1 MFLLIDKIK
10 EKIIGKPL
18 STTESD
24 EHNLNKV
31 QALAALSP
39 DALSSIAYANQ
50 EIYLGLVTA
59 GAIGLSMSFNITV
72 AIVVILVMLTA
83 SYIQTIHAYPTGGGS
98 WTVASEN
105 LGTRIGLFAAAALLI
120 DYILVSA
127 VSLTAGVE
135 AVASAFPFLHQYRV
149 ELSILMLIL
158 LLVVN
163 LRGVSE
169 SGTAISIPVYT
180 FLLTWL
186 PLLAFGVIKAIR
198 DGPGELAVVAPLALQ
213 PLTIAL
219 LVHTFSSGCAALT
232 GVEAISNAV
241 PAFKEPK
248 SRNAEITLLVMSTIL
263 SILFL
268 VSNGLTQY
276 FAVIP
281 GANET
286 ILSALARHILG
297 DGPIYV
303 FTQFALLLVLSV
315 AANTAFVDFPRVVAL
330 LAKESFVPRQLSN
343 LGDRLVFAN
352 GIYLLSSIAAILIIL
367 FKGESHA
374 LIPLFTVGA
383 FFAFTLSQ
391 LGMVVHW
398 RKLKS
403 SWWRLKASV
412 NGLGG
417 LTTLIALL
425 VIASSKFMHG
435 AWITITI
442 IPLLVVLFVRI
453 NKYYKAFDVQ
463 TSPLDIMEDLKEK
476 KYIDRS
482 VVPVSR
488 INQGTVDAVHLAT
501 KISKK
506 VLGVHIT
513 FSDRGKDE
521 VVSEWSKRFPRI
533 PLYIVRSFY
542 RSVPK
547 TLVKFLEDLDAKEGE
562 GPTAVVLPTFVL
574 HSWWEMFLH
583 NQTNYWIRG
592 AILESNKR
600 HGIDRKIIEVP
611 YMLRGIEWDKNESI
625 RMWAETQLNKINGD
639 EKFKLK

>member
-1 MFLLIDKIK
+1 MNIDKIK
-10 EKIIGKPL
+10 ERIIGEPL
-18 STTESD
+18 PTTDSD

-59 GAIGLSMSFNITV
+59 GAIGLSMSFGIAV
-72 AIVVILVMLTA
+72 AIVVILVMLTV
-83 SYIQTIHAYPTGGGS
+83 SYEQTIHAYPTGGGS

-105 LGTRIGLFAAAALLI
+105 LGTKVGLFAAAALLI

-135 AVASAFPFLHQYRV
+135 AMASALPFLHPHRV
-149 ELSILMLIL
+149 ELALIILIV

-180 FLLTWL
+180 FLFTWL

-198 DGPGELAVVAPLALQ
+198 DGPSDLVAVAPQALQ

-248 SRNAEITLLVMSTIL
+248 SKNAGITIL
-263 SILFL
+263 IMSAILSVLFL
-268 VSNGLTQY
+268 VSIGLTQY
-276 FAVIP
+276 FAAVP
-281 GANET
+281 KANET
-286 ILSALARHILG
+286 VLSALARHILG
-297 DGPIYV
+297 DGPLYV

-330 LAKESFVPRQLSN
+330 LAEESFVPRQLSN

-352 GIYLLSSIAAILIIL
+352 GVYLLSAIAAVLIVL

-391 LGMVVHW
+391 FGMVAHW
-398 RKLKS
+398 RKLRS
-403 SWWRLKASV
+403 PGWRLRAFV

-425 VIASSKFMHG
+425 VIALSKFIHG
-435 AWITITI
+435 AWITIII
-442 IPLLVVLFVRI
+442 IPLLVALFLRVK
-453 NKYYKAFDVQ
+453 NYYMRFDAQ
-463 TSPLDIMEDLKEK
+463 TSSWDIVENPKEK
-476 KYIDRS
+476 RYIDRA

-488 INQGTVDAVHLAT
+488 INQGTINAVNLAT
-501 KISKK
+501 KISKH
-506 VLGVHIT
+506 VIGVHVT
-513 FSDRGKDE
+513 FSERDKAQ
-521 VVSEWSKRFPRI
+521 VVSEWSERFPRV
-533 PLYIVRSFY
+533 PLYIVHSYY

-547 TLVKFLEDLDAKEGE
+547 SLVKFLEDIDAKEGGE
-562 GPTAVVLPTFVL
+562 PTAIVLPTFVL
-574 HSWWEMFLH
+574 RSWWEVLLH
-583 NQTNYWIRG
+583 SQTNFWIRERV
-592 AILESNKR
+592 IESNKE
-600 HGIDRKIIEVP
+600 HGVDRKIIEVP
-611 YMLRGIEWDKNESI
+611 YMLREIDWNENGSLKTL
-625 RMWAETQLNKINGD
+625 EGDTVVNK
-639 EKFKLK
+639 

>member
-1 MFLLIDKIK
+1 LNIDKIK
-10 EKIIGKPL
+10 ERIIGEPL
-18 STTESD
+18 PTTDSD

-59 GAIGLSMSFNITV
+59 GAIGLSMSFGIAV
-72 AIVVILVMLTA
+72 AIVVILVMLTV
-83 SYIQTIHAYPTGGGS
+83 SYEQTIHAYPTGGGS

-105 LGTRIGLFAAAALLI
+105 LGTKVGLFAAAALLI

-135 AVASAFPFLHQYRV
+135 AMASALPFLQPHRV
-149 ELSILMLIL
+149 ELALIILIV

-180 FLLTWL
+180 FLFTWL

-198 DGPGELAVVAPLALQ
+198 DGPSDLVAVAPQALQ

-248 SRNAEITLLVMSTIL
+248 SKNAGITIL
-263 SILFL
+263 IMSAILSVLFL
-268 VSNGLTQY
+268 VSIGLTQY
-276 FAVIP
+276 FAAVP
-281 GANET
+281 KANET
-286 ILSALARHILG
+286 VLSALARSILG
-297 DGPIYV
+297 DGPLYV

-352 GIYLLSSIAAILIIL
+352 GVYLLSAIAAVLIIL

-391 LGMVVHW
+391 FGMVAHW
-398 RKLKS
+398 RKLRS
-403 SWWRLKASV
+403 PGWRLRAFV

-425 VIASSKFMHG
+425 VIALSKFIHG
-435 AWITITI
+435 AWITIII
-442 IPLLVVLFVRI
+442 IPLLVALFLRVK
-453 NKYYKAFDVQ
+453 NYYMRFDAQ
-463 TSPLDIMEDLKEK
+463 TSSWDIVENPKEK
-476 KYIDRS
+476 RYIDRA

-488 INQGTVDAVHLAT
+488 INQGTINAVNLAT
-501 KISKK
+501 KISKH
-506 VLGVHIT
+506 VIGVHVT
-513 FSDRGKDE
+513 FSERDKAQ
-521 VVSEWSKRFPRI
+521 VVSEWSERFPRV
-533 PLYIVRSFY
+533 PLYIVHSYY

-547 TLVKFLEDLDAKEGE
+547 SLVKFLEDIDAKEGGE
-562 GPTAVVLPTFVL
+562 PTAIVLPTFVL
-574 HSWWEMFLH
+574 RSWWEVLLH
-583 NQTNYWIRG
+583 SQTNFWIRERV
-592 AILESNKR
+592 IESNKE
-600 HGIDRKIIEVP
+600 HGVDRKIIEVP
-611 YMLRGIEWDKNESI
+611 YMLREIDWNENGSLKTL
-625 RMWAETQLNKINGD
+625 EGDTVVNK
-639 EKFKLK
+639 